1 MCGIAVCY
9 SKKFNSQ
16 ETVKN
21 IINKIKHRGP
31 DNESFLNLKNISLGS
46 CRLSIFDLSSKGNMP
61 MTDSTGRYTIVYNG
75 EIYNFKNLK
84 TEFNLDTRTNTDTE
98 ILLEMYVKKKEKC
111 LDYFNGIFAFV
122 IYDKQENSFFC
133 ARDHL
138 GVKPLYYFYDGENFV
153 VSSEIN
159 GLSKFH
165 NNKLNLNKLKSY
177 LTTSFYDY
185 GVDTFYENIKQ
196 LRPGCYI
203 KYSLNN
209 NIFKS
214 EKYWDLQN
222 TKNKISNQLSK
233 NITEQDLVTQAN
245 TLIGNSF
252 KLQTK
257 ADVKIGLNV
266 SSGIDSQLMLH
277 FVNEINQG
285 QKDVAANS
293 FYFDDQNYNEM
304 PDLQKTSNELNWN
317 INYYKITSEDII
329 KNFDE
334 ILKIQEG
341 PFPGVP
347 TIAKS
352 LLIKRAYDQNC
363 KVILEAQ
370 GGDDVAG
377 GYKYIF
383 GPYIL
388 DLLKTTKFKKILSES
403 LEFKKIEGKS
413 WAKLINFIYKSIS
426 TINSGGLSADG
437 TNNINLDILD
447 KNFLKD
453 NISDKSEIIN
463 DISMING
470 NLNKIIYRDIF
481 FTKLQ
486 RILKSCDR
494 SSMAYGKEL
503 RVPLL
508 DRNIAEFFYNLNSDF
523 KIKNGNLRY
532 LYRKVCESKLKKNA
546 FVKKKYVS
554 DPQIK
559 WLKKDLFDWA
569 YSILSDE
576 KTFYDGIYNS
586 RKLLNL
592 FDNFRKNEKEQNSN
606 LFWQAICMKKM
617 IKNFTVD
624 KYS

>member
-1 MCGIAVCY
+1 
-9 SKKFNSQ
+9 
-16 ETVKN
+16 
-21 IINKIKHRGP
+21 
-31 DNESFLNLKNISLGS
+31 
-46 CRLSIFDLSSKGNMP
+46 
-61 MTDSTGRYTIVYNG
+61 
-75 EIYNFKNLK
+75 
-84 TEFNLDTRTNTDTE
+84 
-98 ILLEMYVKKKEKC
+98 
-111 LDYFNGIFAFV
+111 
-122 IYDKQENSFFC
+122 
-133 ARDHL
+133 
-138 GVKPLYYFYDGENFV
+138 
-153 VSSEIN
+153 
-159 GLSKFH
+159 
-165 NNKLNLNKLKSY
+165 
-177 LTTSFYDY
+177 
-185 GVDTFYENIKQ
+185 
-196 LRPGCYI
+196 
-203 KYSLNN
+203 
-209 NIFKS
+209 
-214 EKYWDLQN
+214 
-222 TKNKISNQLSK
+222 
-233 NITEQDLVTQAN
+233 
-245 TLIGNSF
+245 
-252 KLQTK
+252 
-257 ADVKIGLNV
+257 
-266 SSGIDSQLMLH
+266 MLH

-383 GPYIL
+383 GPYIF
-388 DLLKTTKFKKILSES
+388 DLLKTAKFKKILSES

-413 WAKLINFIYKSIS
+413 WIKLINFIYKSIS
-426 TINSGGLSADG
+426 TIHSGGLSADG

-463 DISMING
+463 DISTING

-532 LYRKVCESKLKKNA
+532 LYRKICESKFKKNA

-606 LFWQAICMKKM
+606 LFWQAICIKKM
-617 IKNFTVD
+617 IKNFTAD